1 MSFIQYAAID
11 FFPSILVVLG
21 APLLFP
27 FVLAGL
33 IIYHIIRKYVLKTL
47 LKRWSLLDIFER
59 ASRNFF
65 DKILYRSKKYPE
77 QYVVS
82 GYRAPRWYIYWLF
95 SLLYGIITF
104 SVALFW
110 DNYFIKETTVCE
122 NSNKDQACFSMPQEY
137 SDINWYAYPLTSCEA
152 EANNSLLCFEFAFNL
167 GKATG
172 AAGGVFVAASL
183 ILTIITI
190 LILNCAN
197 NYETDGTTN
206 VKHSRR
212 IRRLLTASFQLTG
225 VTITILVPVV
235 IFYTPVFKTKVY
247 ENFGNSLKLV
257 TAVYLIMFVWTTP
270 WCWFVEEDIHK
281 QRKHDVLS
289 ELEEGLAGSER
300 KALIKKEKTVVEET
314 KNVVVYGIEQ
324 PLSSAEKKTD

>member
-1 MSFIQYAAID
+1 MRTTQNVFQIIKTSTSFDYDGYFSSSSHQYRQWKSQCIYSVQSAGLSPSIFLTMAPNMSFIQYAAID

-190 LILNCAN
+190 HNYCSHSLTECIRECPFPCGVNQKRNFLRPLITRSPIFLTKERMSLRLILRLNRFSLRN
-197 NYETDGTTN
+197 MLTT
-206 VKHSRR
+206 K
-212 IRRLLTASFQLTG
+212 LLGSDNLATSTH
-225 VTITILVPVV
+225 
-235 IFYTPVFKTKVY
+235 
-247 ENFGNSLKLV
+247 
-257 TAVYLIMFVWTTP
+257 TTSP
-270 WCWFVEEDIHK
+270 
-281 QRKHDVLS
+281 
-289 ELEEGLAGSER
+289 
-300 KALIKKEKTVVEET
+300 
-314 KNVVVYGIEQ
+314 
-324 PLSSAEKKTD
+324 